1 MKETNNE
8 RKKMDEIEF
17 ENVIEKIESSN
28 NYLKTLTD
36 TILEWW
42 VEQEYFSS
50 GYNNDDIEE
59 VSNQELDFVI
69 MAKIIKRKIGK

>member
-1 MKETNNE
+1 
-8 RKKMDEIEF
+8 MDEIEF